1 MPEASRDRSLGTFGN
16 KIYTTMKR
24 NILLLFGALV
34 IGISF
39 YLLGLA
45 QGTNRGVKGS
55 NSASILFF
63 TAIHRSLKASDIPA
77 AIKLAED
84 GIATH
89 AGVIQTAEDHPGSAL
104 VFLYPSMGDPLADSY
119 KKILGGTYV
128 YLSAYPQ
135 TVPPDTTDFLARYQG
150 DYQAAKK

>member
-1 MPEASRDRSLGTFGN
+1 
-16 KIYTTMKR
+16 MKP
-24 NILLLFGALV
+24 NILLIVGALA
-34 IGISF
+34 IAISF

-63 TAIHRSLKASDIPA
+63 TGIHRSLINGDIPA
-77 AIKLAED
+77 ALKLAED

-89 AGVIQTAEDHPGSAL
+89 AGVIETAEDHPGSAL
-104 VFLYPSMGDPLADSY
+104 VFLYPWMGDPLADSY

-128 YLSAYPQ
+128 YLSGYPEA
-135 TVPPDTTDFLARYQG
+135 VPPDTTNFLARYKA
-150 DYQAAKK
+150 DYDAAKK

>member
-1 MPEASRDRSLGTFGN
+1 
-16 KIYTTMKR
+16 MKR
-24 NILLLFGALV
+24 NILLIVGALA
-34 IGISF
+34 IGMSV

-63 TAIHRSLKASDIPA
+63 TGIHRSLINGDIPA
-77 AIKLAED
+77 ALKLAED

-89 AGVIQTAEDHPGSAL
+89 AGVIETAEDHPGSAL
-104 VFLYPSMGDPLADSY
+104 VFLYPWMGDPLADSY

-128 YLSAYPQ
+128 YLSGYPEA
-135 TVPPDTTDFLARYQG
+135 VPPDTTNFLARYKA
-150 DYQAAKK
+150 DYDAAKK